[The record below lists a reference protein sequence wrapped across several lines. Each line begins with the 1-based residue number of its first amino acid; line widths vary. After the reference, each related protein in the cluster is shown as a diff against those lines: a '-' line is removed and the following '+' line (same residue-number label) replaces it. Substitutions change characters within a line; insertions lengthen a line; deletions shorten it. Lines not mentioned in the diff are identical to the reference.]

1 MTGSGGYADNRSGA
15 SSTTG
20 HGEAFMKTCL
30 AKHMAVLMEQ
40 GWLKNCYVIF
50 LCISVRRC
58 TAKYA
63 AASCVPLSQSHETR
77 IALLTIRK

>member
-1 MTGSGGYADNRSGA
+1 MNESVQIDRQLLMTGSGGYADNRSGA

-40 GWLKNCYVIF
+40 G
-50 LCISVRRC
+50 
-58 TAKYA
+58 
-63 AASCVPLSQSHETR
+63 
-77 IALLTIRK
+77 